1 MKEKLLTI
9 RETSQYLGIT
19 EGQVIDLSEKGVIPA
34 YKVGGV
40 YLRFEKDQLDAI
52 KDKIRPTT
60 KEEFVEYPFWD
71 KLSDFFYYN
80 DFYIFA
86 LLVASILVYLIFN
99 L

>member
-1 MKEKLLTI
+1 MKEKLFTI

-60 KEEFVEYPFWD
+60 KEESVEYPFWD

-86 LLVASILVYLIFN
+86 ILVASILVYLIFN